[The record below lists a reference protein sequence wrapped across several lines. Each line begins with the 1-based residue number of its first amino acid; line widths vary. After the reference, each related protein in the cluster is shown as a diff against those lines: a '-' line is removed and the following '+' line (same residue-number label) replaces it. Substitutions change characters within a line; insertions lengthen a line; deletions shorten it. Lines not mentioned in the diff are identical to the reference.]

1 MAQNTRGIHAVLSLP
16 MVYTLFGTTVGALA
30 ARKKIIRQYVQPNE
44 GDRILDI
51 GCGPG
56 DIVGFLSPRVKYVGF
71 DASPGYIQTAKRR
84 FGHRAQ
90 FHCDRVGVTVPVE
103 RGSFDVVLAL
113 GILHHLDD
121 GEALDLF
128 RLSCQALK
136 PGGRL
141 YTLDGCYVPDQS
153 RWVRWFL
160 DHDRGKNIRT
170 QEACLSLAKQVFS
183 TVLAQIREDIFRI
196 PYTALILE
204 CKS

>member
-16 MVYTLFGTTVGALA
+16 IVYTLFGTTVGALA
-30 ARKKIIRQYVQPNE
+30 ARKKIIRQYVQPKE

-56 DIVGFLSPRVKYVGF
+56 DVVGFLSPGVKYVGF
-71 DASPGYIQTAKRR
+71 DESPGYIQTAKRR
-84 FGHRAQ
+84 FGHRAE

-103 RGSFDVVLAL
+103 RGCFDVVLAL

-128 RLSCQALK
+128 RLSRQALK

-141 YTLDGCYVPDQS
+141 YTLDGCYVAEQS

-160 DHDRGKNIRT
+160 DNDRGKNIRT
-170 QEACLSLAKQVFS
+170 QEAYLLLAKQVFS
-183 TVLAQIREDIFRI
+183 NVSTHIREDIFWI